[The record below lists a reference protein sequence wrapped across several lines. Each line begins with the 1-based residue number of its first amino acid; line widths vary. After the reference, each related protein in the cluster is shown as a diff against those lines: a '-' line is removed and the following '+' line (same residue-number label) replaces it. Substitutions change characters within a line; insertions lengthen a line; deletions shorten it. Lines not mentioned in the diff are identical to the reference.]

1 MNFFMDII
9 KHMQGSSK
17 NGQRKNCY
25 KRKSLAE
32 LFPLGMEKCSKI
44 ENPNLAVRFL
54 LKMGDASMT
63 AALGIGVF
71 QIPAA

>member
-1 MNFFMDII
+1 MVNVKIVISEI
-9 KHMQGSSK
+9 KYG
-17 NGQRKNCY
+17 
-25 KRKSLAE
+25 KSRAE